1 MWSDWIVEVKGQCSI
16 IPGKEE
22 KWSTLNE
29 DYQSQ
34 QAADGLQHLPAV
46 GHLEAT

>member
-1 MWSDWIVEVKGQCSI
+1 MWSDWIVEVKGHCSI

-22 KWSTLNE
+22 KWPTSNE

-34 QAADGLQHLPAV
+34 QASDGLQRLPAV
-46 GHLEAT
+46 GHLEAK